1 MMSSGDHSLE
11 DFLLEERKKHSH
23 ATGELNGLIFSI
35 ARACKIIAKNI
46 AMGERLETMRGE
58 VRASQQ
64 TQEII
69 VETLLNSGRIDGII
83 FSDLS
88 EPLFPDQGAQT
99 GKYLVLVGALEGSND
114 LEINASAGTVF
125 SIVRKGEREQV
136 TTDTFCRSSSEQIC
150 AGYVI
155 YGPVTMLVITV
166 GDGTHGFTLD
176 PSIGEFVFTH
186 PNLSVVEN
194 TNNFAINS
202 ANSRFWSPAIKR
214 YVDECIAGD
223 SGSRGREFSMR
234 WIDSLISE
242 THRILLRG
250 GVFMNPMDGETS
262 RPGQAKL
269 HYHANPIA
277 MLIEQA
283 GGAASNGNCRITDIE
298 SKGIDQEIGF
308 IFGSKEEISRI
319 EEYHQE
325 TAEKYD
331 APLFGDRGLFRD

>member
-1 MMSSGDHSLE
+1 MSSGDKSLE
-11 DFLLEERKKHSH
+11 DFLLEERKKHIH

-46 AMGERLETMRGE
+46 AMGERLEQMRGQSK
-58 VRASQQ
+58 ASQQ
-64 TQEII
+64 TQHII
-69 VETLLNSGRIDGII
+69 VETLLNSGRIDGMM
-83 FSDLS
+83 FSS
-88 EPLFPDQGAQT
+88 SNEPLFPDKDVKE
-99 GKYLVLVGALEGSND
+99 GKYLVLVDPLEGSGD
-114 LEINASAGTVF
+114 LEVNTSAGTVF
-125 SIVRKGEREQV
+125 SIVRSNDEKTSSADKFCRLCSEQV
-136 TTDTFCRSSSEQIC
+136 C

-176 PSIGEFVFTH
+176 PTIGEFLFTH
-186 PNLSVVEN
+186 PSLSIPE
-194 TNNFAINS
+194 TADNFAINS
-202 ANSRFWSPAIKR
+202 ANSRFWSPAVKR

-234 WIDSLISE
+234 WIDSLVCE

-250 GVFMNPMDGETS
+250 GVFMNPMDGEAS

-269 HYHANPIA
+269 HYHANPIS

-283 GGAASNGNCRITDIE
+283 GGWASNGN
-298 SKGIDQEIGF
+298 SKISDAVLTEIDQQIGL
-308 IFGSKEEISRI
+308 IFGSREEVGRI
-319 EEYHQE
+319 EEYHQQ
-325 TAEKYD
+325 TADKYD

>member
-1 MMSSGDHSLE
+1 MQ
-11 DFLLEERKKHSH
+11 
-23 ATGELNGLIFSI
+23 GE
-35 ARACKIIAKNI
+35 RACQK
-46 AMGERLETMRGE
+46 
-58 VRASQQ
+58 
-64 TQEII
+64 TQEIMR
-69 VETLLNSGRIDGII
+69 ETLLNSGRIDRIM
-83 FSDLS
+83 FSTS
-88 EPLFPDQGAQT
+88 NEPLFPDEDTQT
-99 GKYLVLVGALEGSND
+99 GKYLVLVDPLEGSDD
-114 LEINASAGTVF
+114 LEVNTSAGTVF
-125 SIVRKGEREQV
+125 SIFRVNEEEKHS
-136 TTDTFCRSSSEQIC
+136 TAKFLCSSNKQIC

-176 PSIGEFVFTH
+176 PTIGEFVFTH
-186 PNLSVVEN
+186 PNLFVAE
-194 TNNFAINS
+194 TADNFAINS

-234 WIDSLISE
+234 WIDSLVCE

-250 GVFMNPMDGETS
+250 GVFMNPMDGEVS

-283 GGAASNGNCRITDIE
+283 GGVASNGKSGITDID
-298 SKGIDQEIGF
+298 SNDIDQQVGL
-308 IFGSKEEISRI
+308 IFGSKEEVNRI